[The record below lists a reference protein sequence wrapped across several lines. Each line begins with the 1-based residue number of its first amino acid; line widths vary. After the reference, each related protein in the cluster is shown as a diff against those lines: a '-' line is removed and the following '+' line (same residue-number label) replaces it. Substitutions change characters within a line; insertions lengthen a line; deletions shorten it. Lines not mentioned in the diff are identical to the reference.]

1 MIEYCAGLNVRP
13 DGLENQCNGNDCATL
28 PVHAMETFQ
37 LFTEGDDLYASML
50 SAIAGAKES
59 IRLECYIF
67 ADDAVGNRF
76 CQALIERAQAGIAV
90 KVHIDAAGSLFWF
103 SRKMQ
108 NHLRC
113 NGVKLRWFHRWSW
126 RRPWRYNRRNHRK
139 MLVVDD
145 RVAFLGG
152 FNIHQENSREYYG
165 DARWRDTHVS
175 FGGSL
180 VDVAAQ
186 LFDAFWQGRL
196 RWQPMQKEAG
206 SRLLHNHTLTCR
218 HRLRCVYGA
227 AFDKAKTFIYLTTP
241 YFVPDSH
248 TLRQLC
254 QAAERG
260 VDVRLLV
267 PGESDVRIA
276 RWAAR
281 HIYASLLESGVRI
294 FEYLP
299 RMLHAKTV
307 VVDDN
312 WSMVGTA
319 NLDYRS
325 LFINYELNLA
335 TADRGLAAELKVQ
348 FLQDL
353 SQSESIESQ
362 DWERR
367 DGVSRWLERIAMMVK
382 RWL

>member
-1 MIEYCAGLNVRP
+1 MRAGGR
-13 DGLENQCNGNDCATL
+13 ENRCDSNDCTTL
-28 PVHAMETFQ
+28 PDHAAGTFQ

-76 CQALIERAQAGIAV
+76 CEALIERLQAGIAV
-90 KVHIDAAGSLFWF
+90 RVHIDAAGSLFWF
-103 SRKMQ
+103 SRRMQ
-108 NHLRC
+108 NHLRR
-113 NGVKLRWFHRWSW
+113 NGVQLRWFHRWSW

-139 MLVVDD
+139 LLIVDD
-145 RVAFLGG
+145 RAAFLGG
-152 FNIHQENSREYYG
+152 FNIHQENSRECYG

-175 FGGSL
+175 FDGAL

-186 LFDAFWQGRL
+186 LFDAFWRGRL
-196 RWQPMQKEAG
+196 RWQPVQKQAG

-248 TLRQLC
+248 TLRQLRE
-254 QAAERG
+254 AAERG

-267 PGESDVRIA
+267 PGKSDVHIA
-276 RWAAR
+276 RWAAC
-281 HIYASLLESGVRI
+281 HIYASLLDSGVRI
-294 FEYLP
+294 YEYLP

-312 WSMVGTA
+312 WSIVGTA

-335 TADRGLAAELKVQ
+335 TADRGFATEHKVQ

-353 SQSESIESQ
+353 SQSESIGSQ
-362 DWERR
+362 EWKRR
-367 DGVSRWLERIAMMVK
+367 DGASRWLERMAMLVK